1 MQPAGSASS
10 QPSLDSLSSSDGFL
24 FSDDDSGVFVSEE
37 GGATP
42 GARVG
47 HGSDSP
53 ASRWSRDGFGEV
65 GDPARSEA
73 TAPST
78 LPPPASSRSSS
89 GPGQGTEE
97 RGGRTRRENAGATRG
112 DALFAQKC
120 LELQGFVRPLLD
132 LLNGLKRGRFDRGL
146 SSFQQSVAMDRIQ
159 RIVGV
164 LQKPHIGEKYL
175 PTLLQ
180 VEMMLKLWFPQV
192 TLRPTGRAVS
202 IDQSGQGT
210 SSGTMPPHKHKD
222 QLHIPVKVS
231 GAHIQARRGEKAPGT
246 SVVRYGWSRNMDLL
260 RNIGEEVQRF
270 YSLSVSAYPLQ
281 KRRLSWSESDSSSTP
296 PPIACLCPQ
305 VKGHEKWSQQKEEGE
320 AEGRCGG
327 PRPALQADQLDK
339 TGRATLGHKA
349 VYWSEPRLTWV
360 HVAPIFSPPK
370 SCPSHEGGG
379 GAKQNGSGYILL
391 TVPSS
396 TSRSSPA
403 TQDSSVS
410 STTPFSDP
418 AGCQNQPVDSET
430 LNPETGRG
438 QTPPTM
444 TQP

>member
-1 MQPAGSASS
+1 MDSLPLAADLSVMQPAGSASS

-53 ASRWSRDGFGEV
+53 ASRWSQDGFGEV
-65 GDPARSEA
+65 SDPARSEA

-210 SSGTMPPHKHKD
+210 SSGTTPPHKHKD
-222 QLHIPVKVS
+222 QLHIPVK
-231 GAHIQARRGEKAPGT
+231 
-246 SVVRYGWSRNMDLL
+246 
-260 RNIGEEVQRF
+260 
-270 YSLSVSAYPLQ
+270 
-281 KRRLSWSESDSSSTP
+281 KRRLSWSESDSSSTL

-339 TGRATLGHKA
+339 TGRATSGHKA